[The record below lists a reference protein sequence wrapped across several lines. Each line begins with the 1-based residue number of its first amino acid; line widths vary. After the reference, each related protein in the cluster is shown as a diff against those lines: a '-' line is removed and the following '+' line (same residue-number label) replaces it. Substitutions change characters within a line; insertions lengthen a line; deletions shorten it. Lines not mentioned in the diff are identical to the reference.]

1 MKRSCR
7 FGGSNGLQRSMTL
20 DGWMKRSCRFG
31 GSNGVGVL
39 EQLEQLEEG
48 DKVPYL

>member
-1 MKRSCR
+1 
-7 FGGSNGLQRSMTL
+7 MTL

-39 EQLEQLEEG
+39 EQLEQLEEE
-48 DKVPYL
+48 DKGPLL